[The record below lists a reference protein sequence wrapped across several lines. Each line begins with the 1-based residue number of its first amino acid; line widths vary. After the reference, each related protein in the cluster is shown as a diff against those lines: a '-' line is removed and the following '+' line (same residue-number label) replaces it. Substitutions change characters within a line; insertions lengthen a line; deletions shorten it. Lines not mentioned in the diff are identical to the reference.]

1 MTINRQALFA
11 LFILA
16 IDMAYLKQALNL
28 PLPFS
33 SGEPGPSL
41 MPLVLVLTLGI
52 GALGVLVQELRGT
65 ADHEDDE
72 DARFSLRTVA
82 LIVLTCGFI
91 WAFEP
96 LGYWYD
102 TLLYTFCVAWLFEQ
116 ERLGPVKA
124 VLTSALI
131 GGGITGVGWLFFV
144 TLFDLFLPQGY
155 F

>member
-1 MTINRQALFA
+1 MTRQALFA
-11 LFILA
+11 LLILA
-16 IDMAYLKQALNL
+16 LDAAYLQQALLL

-41 MPLVLVLTLGI
+41 MPLILVVTLGI

-72 DARFSLRTVA
+72 DANFSLRTVA
-82 LIVLTCGFI
+82 LIALTCGFV

-96 LGYWYD
+96 LGYWIA
-102 TLLYTFCVAWLFEQ
+102 TLLYAFGVAWLFEQ

-124 VLTSALI
+124 LLTSALI
-131 GGGITGVGWLFFV
+131 SAGIAAAGWLFFV
-144 TLFDLFLPQGY
+144 TLFELFLPEGQ